1 MGVSGETKGVQA
13 GEDSEDDDTDRNT
26 EQTKM
31 TNTDESEE
39 LATGTEIDDSPAQ
52 DKQSEVKV
60 GQVLEVD
67 PDLILEDPDV
77 KALREW
83 SGMTAQELKIPELA
97 RTIQEEG
104 QTVPCTVRETPD
116 GYMMVDG
123 ERRKAAVKMLRDEGE
138 DVQLRVLVDPTA
150 NDDSAL
156 RAALLSF
163 TQHEDLTPIE
173 FANAVKL
180 LRRRFHW
187 AGGKGTQEI
196 ASFLGVSPATITQ
209 AERLLTLPAEVQEKV
224 ASGQL
229 KPAAA
234 LEGVTSPI
242 EVQPAVFEKAGEI
255 AEAEAKVK
263 REKKAAKAKKKLEPV
278 KVPFVSGAV
287 KDKKKLKAIREE
299 REKAAGQEVPNA
311 DAGEGATPLDDPE
324 TPQDTTPVTAD
335 VPTSPA
341 KIEGKHVRA
350 AQRQIPGALPEPKA
364 PKVAEVIA
372 MFEGWT
378 DVRYPTALVEF
389 AYRMIDWLHG
399 RAKDASVIGSWDDV
413 AGELTGK
420 IIVARSADSAKVSAK
435 TKSSSK
441 SKAKTTPKVKAKPA
455 PKPKS
460 SKPDKPAKPPAKPN
474 K

>member
-1 MGVSGETKGVQA
+1 MTTQ
-13 GEDSEDDDTDRNT
+13 
-26 EQTKM
+26 EQ
-31 TNTDESEE
+31 EQEVE
-39 LATGTEIDDSPAQ
+39 TGTEMLESPSQTKLQAQ
-52 DKQSEVKV
+52 PKV
-60 GQVLEVD
+60 ATTNGHDPLQVLEVD

-83 SGMTAQELKIPELA
+83 SGVSVQELKIPELA
-97 RTIQEEG
+97 RLIQEEG
-104 QTVPCTVRETPD
+104 QKYPCLVRETPD
-116 GYMMVDG
+116 GYMMIDG
-123 ERRKAAVKMLRDEGE
+123 ERRRQAVKMLREEG
-138 DVQLRVLVDPTA
+138 DDIQLQVLVDPTA
-150 NDDSAL
+150 GDDNAL

-187 AGGKGTQEI
+187 ASGQGTQEI
-196 ASFLGVSPATITQ
+196 AGFLGVSPATITQ
-209 AERLLTLPAEVQEKV
+209 AERLLTLPVEVQEKV

-234 LEGVTSPI
+234 LEGATSPV
-242 EVQPAVFEKAGEI
+242 EVQPAVFQKAQEI
-255 AEAEAKVK
+255 AEDEAEKK

-287 KDKKKLKAIREE
+287 KDKKKLKAKRAE
-299 REKAAGQEVPNA
+299 REQAAAQGLPNA
-311 DAGEGATPLDDPE
+311 DAGEGAEPSVDHE
-324 TPQDTTPVTAD
+324 TPQDTTLAVAD
-335 VPTSPA
+335 APAPPTGPA

-350 AQRQIPGALPEPKA
+350 AQRQVPGALPEPKA

-378 DVRYPTALVEF
+378 DVRYPTAMVEF

-399 RAKDASVIGSWDDV
+399 RAKDEQVQRSWEDV
-413 AGELTGK
+413 AGEVSGK
-420 IIVARSADSAKVSAK
+420 IVVARSQETPMKPK
-435 TKSSSK
+435 SK
-441 SKAKTTPKVKAKPA
+441 SKTAPKPKPA

-460 SKPDKPAKPPAKPN
+460 KPTPIPTPAPKPKSTKPDKPTKPAAKPK

>member
-1 MGVSGETKGVQA
+1 MTTQEQEI
-13 GEDSEDDDTDRNT
+13 EDI
-26 EQTKM
+26 
-31 TNTDESEE
+31 
-39 LATGTEIDDSPAQ
+39 TGTEMLELPSQTKLQTQP
-52 DKQSEVKV
+52 KV
-60 GQVLEVD
+60 ATTNGHDPLQVLEVD

-83 SGMTAQELKIPELA
+83 SGVSTQELKIPELA

-138 DVQLRVLVDPTA
+138 DIQLRVLVDPSA

-187 AGGKGTQEI
+187 AGGQGTQEI
-196 ASFLGVSPATITQ
+196 ASFLGVSPATVTQ
-209 AERLLTLPAEVQEKV
+209 AERLLMLPVEIQDKV

-229 KPAAA
+229 KANAA
-234 LEGVTSPI
+234 LEGATSPV
-242 EVQPAVFEKAGEI
+242 EVQPAVFEKAEEI

-263 REKKAAKAKKKLEPV
+263 REKKAAKDAAKDAAKAAKSKKKKLEPV

-287 KDKKKLKAIREE
+287 KDKKKLKALREE
-299 REKAAGQEVPNA
+299 REKVGQATGEGLPNA
-311 DAGEGATPLDDPE
+311 DAGEGAEPSVDPE
-324 TPQDTTPVTAD
+324 TPQDTTPVATD
-335 VPTSPA
+335 VPTVPA

-350 AQRQIPGALPEPKA
+350 AQRQVPGALPEPKA
-364 PKVAEVIA
+364 PKVVEVIA

-378 DVRYPTALVEF
+378 DVRYPTVMVEF

-399 RAKDASVIGSWDDV
+399 RAKDESVRKSWDDV
-413 AGELTGK
+413 AGELTAPVTV
-420 IIVARSADSAKVSAK
+420 IRSAGSFQVNSK
-435 TKSSSK
+435 TKPSPK
-441 SKAKTTPKVKAKPA
+441 PKAKPTPKLKAKPA

-460 SKPDKPAKPPAKPN
+460 PKPN
-474 K
+474 KPSKPAAKPKK